1 MSKKKYQEQLKH
13 HGILQTQ
20 PRAKIA
26 IFEILIEYKRK
37 QLQVNQKL
45 PIQNFV

>member
-1 MSKKKYQEQLKH
+1 MLEKKYQEQLKH
-13 HGILQTQ
+13 HEIQQILHQ
-20 PRAKIA
+20 AKIA
-26 IFEILIEYKRK
+26 TFEILIEYKRK

>member
-1 MSKKKYQEQLKH
+1 MLEKKYQEQLKH
-13 HGILQTQ
+13 HEIQQIQ

-37 QLQVNQKL
+37 QLLVIQKL